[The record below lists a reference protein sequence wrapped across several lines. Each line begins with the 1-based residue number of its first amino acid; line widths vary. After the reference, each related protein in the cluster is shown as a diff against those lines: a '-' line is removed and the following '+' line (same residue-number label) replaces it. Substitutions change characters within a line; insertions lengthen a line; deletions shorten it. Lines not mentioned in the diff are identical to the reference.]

1 MLNVKWDLLINN
13 IKQFGYLKFEFEL
26 RSIDLDK
33 ENRTALIVDDEET
46 MLDIESFILRKIG
59 FNTLKASNS
68 LEACRLY
75 EDKKEHI
82 DIVVLDMRMPDENG
96 TDTYKRLKRMNPNI
110 KVLISTGSEKDRDVD
125 EILNDG
131 QNGFIKK
138 PFKFDEFTSNVNT
151 ILSMK

>member
-1 MLNVKWDLLINN
+1 M
-13 IKQFGYLKFEFEL
+13 
-26 RSIDLDK
+26 DK
-33 ENRTALIVDDEET
+33 EERTALIVDDEEII
-46 MLDIESFILRKIG
+46 LDIESFFLQKVG

-68 LEACRLY
+68 EEAYRLY

-82 DIVVLDMRMPDENG
+82 DIVVLDMFMPDEKG
-96 TDTYKRLKRMNPNI
+96 TDTYKRLKRMNPDI
-110 KVLISTGSEKDRDVD
+110 KVLISTGSEKDRDVN

>member
-1 MLNVKWDLLINN
+1 M
-13 IKQFGYLKFEFEL
+13 
-26 RSIDLDK
+26 DK
-33 ENRTALIVDDEET
+33 EERTALIVDDEEII
-46 MLDIESFILRKIG
+46 LDIESFFLQKVG

-68 LEACRLY
+68 EEAYRLY

-82 DIVVLDMRMPDENG
+82 DIVVLDMFMPDENG
-96 TDTYKRLKRMNPNI
+96 TGTYKRLKRMNPNI
-110 KVLISTGSEKDRDVD
+110 RVLISSGLEKNRDVD

-151 ILSMK
+151 ILSVK